1 MKFEIIFQVL
11 IFQFQSKQLIQFLLE
26 FLHSV
31 LDSWLMIMII
41 EFHYK
46 TIFLIWELTE

>member
-46 TIFLIWELTE
+46 TIFFKFGS